1 MMGNL
6 EINGNVGASVKAE
19 AGSVININ
27 VAPTETS
34 EEMRKRA
41 VHVLL
46 KACDAADCKT
56 ELQKISQSLFGTS
69 YFKDLTLEQLI
80 KLQVIAEEIL
90 AVKNKPK
97 SDDEVHAIFTKEMNE
112 YDDFRQRTGIR
123 ASRLERAALTELMV
137 DYPFNPKQIK
147 LVWLQS
153 ILVYEKDRLL
163 IKLPV
168 FEPMAGALLTL
179 LSGYELVVIAMQ
191 AVLTKPSIQQLF
203 QHGLMFLVFIAIL
216 LSSARY
222 LIAPSF
228 IGKQIKIALEKALIA
243 N

>member
-1 MMGNL
+1 M
-6 EINGNVGASVKAE
+6 NGNVKIKGDVGVAVNVEDGAAVHIHLPLES
-19 AGSVININ
+19 
-27 VAPTETS
+27 TES
-34 EEMRKRA
+34 KLDLVNRA

-46 KACDAADCKT
+46 KTCDAADCKA

-137 DYPFNPKQIK
+137 AYPFNPKQVK
-147 LVWLQS
+147 LVWANS

-163 IKLPV
+163 IKVPV
-168 FEPMAGALLTL
+168 FEPMAGALLTV

-191 AVLTKPSIQQLF
+191 AVLTKPPIQQLL
-203 QHGLMFLVFIAIL
+203 QHGLMFLLFTAIL
-216 LSSARY
+216 LGSARY
-222 LIAPSF
+222 LLAPSY
-228 IGKQIKIALEKALIA
+228 IGKQIKAALEKA
-243 N
+243 